1 MAEATKPS
9 ITIEYCVPCGYAP
22 RATWMAQ
29 ELLAPFS
36 ETISGLTLVPGA
48 HGVFDVFVDDKKVF
62 SSEENN
68 WGFPEVLQ
76 LVEAISAITGEVE
89 YKH

>member
-1 MAEATKPS
+1 MAEATKPH

-36 ETISGLTLVPGA
+36 ETISGLTLVPGD
-48 HGVFDVFVDDKKVF
+48 HGVFDVFVDEKRVY
-62 SSEENN
+62 SSKDNN
-68 WGFPEVLQ
+68 WTFPEVLQ
-76 LVEAISAITGEVE
+76 LVEAISEFTGAVE

>member
-1 MAEATKPS
+1 MAEATKPN

-29 ELLAPFS
+29 ELLTPFS
-36 ETISGLTLVPGA
+36 ETISGLTLTPGD
-48 HGVFDVFVDDKKVF
+48 HGVFDVFVDGKRIYSAK
-62 SSEENN
+62 ENN
-68 WGFPEVLQ
+68 WAFPEVLQ
-76 LVEAISAITGEVE
+76 LVEAISEITGPVE